1 MKQAEIMVL
10 QDPTHMRHAA
20 MRKCLR
26 LQGGMLGRR
35 VAFEASYVSF
45 QHLCSLT
52 KPKVHWEMKVKERR
66 SWEL

>member
-10 QDPTHMRHAA
+10 QDPTHTWHAA
-20 MRKCLR
+20 MQKCLR
-26 LQGGMLGRR
+26 LQGGMGRR

-52 KPKVHWEMKVKERR
+52 EPKVHWEMKDKERC